1 MSLREPFRFLR
12 YPALACLLLLS
23 ALIPGSDLSSQASL
37 DIGNYQLVSEQPQK
51 GATVLFTYR
60 ATLTNG
66 GGALASAIATATSLS
81 SKTKIVDGTLT
92 FGPVAAGGTLVSS
105 DTFSLSRSPKQRFDW
120 ADIVWTVVAVPNHP
134 PVANAGPD
142 LTRSVG
148 QSAQLDGS
156 ASSDQDGNSLTYHWT
171 LTSIPPGSQ
180 ATLSDAAA
188 VKPTLLIDAPGTYV
202 ATLIVNDGFAD
213 SVPDSVSISTVNSAP
228 VAHAGPDQTHVIH
241 TTVTLNGSGSSDING
256 DPLTY
261 SWAFV
266 SRPPDSTAAL
276 ANPTSVT
283 PSFEM
288 DRAGTYVV
296 RLVVHDGFLF
306 SAADT
311 VSITTLNSPPVA
323 NAGPD
328 QTLFVTNSV
337 TLDGTGSTDVDGSAI
352 TYSWALIS
360 VPTGSGAALDGAT
373 VPRPTFVIDR
383 PGMYVAQLVVHD
395 GTVASTPDTVT
406 ITTENSPPVAN
417 PGAAQ
422 TVVAGRFAVLD
433 GNASSDVDGDPL
445 TFRWSFASV
454 PLGST
459 AVLAGATGATPSFV
473 LDKEGMFVVQLIVS
487 DGVADSAPATVTITT
502 TNSVPAAN
510 AGADHMNVLVG
521 TVVTLDGTQSADA
534 DEQPVSHRW
543 SLLSKP
549 GTSNAGLSN
558 DTSAT
563 PTIVP
568 DVPGDYVAQLIVNDG
583 FADSAPDTVV
593 VHAVPVPVV
602 TVAAVDPDA
611 AEAYF
616 EPGLIRLTRSDGS
629 RAVTVSF
636 AIGGTAT
643 NGGDFQQFGTTAFLD
658 AGQTTVDLP
667 IAPTDDMLVE
677 GPESVSVTLV
687 PGAEYTVGDPATAEV
702 TIADKPSIAL
712 ALVDTPV
719 VGVGIPATLR
729 VTLGAP
735 ASHGGVTVTVTS
747 DDPARLEVAAPGSVS
762 IADGE
767 TFGDIVLRGLAP
779 STVAIHAGAAHY
791 QDGTLAV
798 TVVRNIISIPSTFN
812 ATLGQPSSLPITI
825 ERDAS
830 NQGPV
835 SINLVSDDAAI
846 ISVSTPTITIP
857 AGEVSGHATIV
868 GESIGSTTV
877 RGTATSFV
885 SDTGV
890 GTVAAALDITAT
902 TVTINS
908 ATGGSIT
915 IELESPPGTPSAAP
929 SGGLLVNLSAANPA
943 CVSVPATVTIA
954 SGAISAAPPATYGGT
969 ATLPCTTT
977 VTATGPAGFASDSI
991 SVTVNQAPSI
1001 TAPMAVGAVGAG
1013 LQIGAFSATLSAAQQ
1028 SVVKVRLTS
1037 NDATRVLLSPEATT
1051 PGAGVIE
1058 IDVPAGQTTL
1068 NFHVH
1073 GADWM
1078 PLSSTAGTVT
1088 ITFWAD
1094 GFTGAAT
1101 SVNYVQPALELS
1113 LPTATS
1119 SASPNTDFTV
1129 RVGLPAADNATLASP
1144 QPRRAGASP
1153 LTVTVRNS
1161 QAAVAEIDAN
1171 GGGNGAQEQTA
1182 SIAAGQFSTPA
1193 NAAGGLEFDPKAGGT
1208 TIVTAAIPGFTATTA
1223 AAKTVTVAASPLI
1236 SFLGGLP
1243 TIGGG
1248 LQNGAYS
1255 ATIPSQQQTDL
1266 VVHLVS
1272 DDPSLVLLAP
1282 NTIDA
1287 GLAAIDVTIPAG
1299 QTSLSFHV
1307 QGTDWVIGTSVPKSV
1322 TITASAEGHTDG
1334 STSITYV
1341 QPALDFVSLPAST
1354 TSLSA
1359 SSLFVVR
1366 VGVPAPGDTHLATEL
1381 TRRPATQQ
1389 ERDTGI
1395 VPNLTVTV
1403 TSGTATVAQIEKIVG
1418 FQNGIPVVNPA
1429 PSQTAIIAA
1438 GASRSPGQVIG
1449 GLRLDPVDAGTTV
1462 VTAGIP
1468 GFITTAAGNQTV
1480 TVTATAGI
1488 NFPSGFGQLAG
1499 GLQIG
1504 QFTGN
1509 LLASQHPGVTV
1520 LLTSTDPSRVL
1531 LAPTATTP
1539 GTETIEFNLA
1549 TGQTGFTYFLQ
1560 ATDWVIG
1567 TSSAASVTIRA
1578 TATGFNSAS
1587 GTVNYVQPALEL
1599 GNLPT
1604 TTTDLSV
1611 NTDFITRVGV
1621 PGTGALAAVQARR
1634 AGAAPLTVTVTNSNE
1649 TVAELDDNG
1658 GVNGLQEKTA
1668 SILAGQQT
1676 TPIGVSG
1683 GLEFDPLSTGTTVV
1697 TATIPGFITTAAGA
1711 RTVTVVTPG
1720 INIPSQLGSVGG
1732 GLQLGQLGGSLA
1744 ATQHGGVTVH
1754 LVSRDPSRVLLSPNA
1769 TTPGL
1774 DAIDV
1779 DVANGQI
1786 GFSFFVQGTDWI
1798 PGTSSAAPVG
1808 LTITAPGFVSA
1819 STSVNYVQPAVDLQS
1834 VPATIGATAANVDFT
1849 VRVGVPAALNAS
1861 VTPQPRRAG
1870 AAPLIATVGTD
1881 DTAVAEIDLNGGV
1894 NGAQPQTASIA
1905 AGQGA
1910 TPFNT
1915 AGGLEF
1921 DPKAQGTTIV
1931 TATIPG
1937 FITTTAGAKAVTINP

>member
-1 MSLREPFRFLR
+1 MSSQEPFRFLR
-12 YPALACLLLLS
+12 YAALACLLVLS
-23 ALIPGSDLSSQASL
+23 ALIPGSYLSSQASL
-37 DIGNYQLVSEQPQK
+37 TIGNYQLVSEQPQK
-51 GATVLFTYR
+51 GSMALFTYR

-120 ADIVWTVVAVPNHP
+120 ADIVWTVVAVPNRP

-142 LTRSVG
+142 STRSVG

-188 VKPTLLIDAPGTYV
+188 VKPTFLVDVPGTYV

-213 SVPDSVSISTVNSAP
+213 SAPDTVSISTVNSAP

-266 SRPPDSTAAL
+266 SRPQDSTAAL

-288 DRAGTYVV
+288 DRSGTYVV

-328 QTLFVTNSV
+328 QTLFVTNTV

-454 PLGST
+454 PLGSA
-459 AVLAGATGATPSFV
+459 AVLAGATGGTPSFV
-473 LDKEGMFVVQLIVS
+473 LDQEGMFVVQLIVN

-502 TNSVPAAN
+502 TNSLPAAN
-510 AGADHMNVLVG
+510 AGADQMNVLVG
-521 TVVTLDGTQSADA
+521 TLVTLDGIQSADA
-534 DEQPVSHRW
+534 DEQPISYRW
-543 SLLSKP
+543 SLLSTP
-549 GTSNAGLSN
+549 GTSNAGLLN
-558 DTSAT
+558 DTTAT

-583 FADSAPDTVV
+583 FADSAPDTVL

-611 AEAYF
+611 AEPYF

-643 NGGDFQQFGTTAFLD
+643 NGGDFQQLGTTAFFD

-702 TIADKPSIAL
+702 TISDKPSIAL

-735 ASHGGVTVTVTS
+735 ASHGGVTVGVTS
-747 DDPARLEVAAPGSVS
+747 DDPARLEVAEPGSVS

-779 STVAIHAGAAHY
+779 STMAIHAAAAHY

-812 ATLGQPSSLPITI
+812 ATFRQPSSLPITI

-857 AGEVSGHATIV
+857 AGELSAQATIV

-890 GTVAAALDITAT
+890 GTVAAALHITAT
-902 TVTINS
+902 TLTINS
-908 ATGGSIT
+908 AAGGSIT
-915 IELESPPGTPSAAP
+915 IELREPSRHP
-929 SGGLLVNLSAANPA
+929 ER
-943 CVSVPATVTIA
+943 
-954 SGAISAAPPATYGGT
+954 
-969 ATLPCTTT
+969 
-977 VTATGPAGFASDSI
+977 
-991 SVTVNQAPSI
+991 
-1001 TAPMAVGAVGAG
+1001 GAVGRAPREPVSSQSGVRVGAG
-1013 LQIGAFSATLSAAQQ
+1013 HGHDCRRRDQRGPDRDLRGNGDPAVHHHGDGHRAGGVCLRQYFGDGEPGAVDHRTDGVGHSRRWPS
-1028 SVVKVRLTS
+1028 
-1037 NDATRVLLSPEATT
+1037 DWRVLGHAQRRAAKHRKGATDVERRHPRTAVARRDDARSRRHRNRRASGPDQPELPCPWRRLDASP
-1051 PGAGVIE
+1051 
-1058 IDVPAGQTTL
+1058 
-1068 NFHVH
+1068 
-1073 GADWM
+1073 
-1078 PLSSTAGTVT
+1078 STAGDVT

-1094 GFTGAAT
+1094 GFTGAAA

-1129 RVGLPAADNATLASP
+1129 RVGIPAADNATLASP

-1161 QAAVAEIDAN
+1161 QAAVAEIDTN

-1208 TIVTAAIPGFTATTA
+1208 TVVTAAIPGFSATTA

-1236 SFLGGLP
+1236 SFLGVLP

-1248 LQNGAYS
+1248 LQNGAYL
-1255 ATIPSQQQTDL
+1255 ATIPSQQATDL

-1272 DDPSLVLLAP
+1272 GDPSLVLLAP

-1299 QTSLSFHV
+1299 QTALSFHV
-1307 QGTDWVIGTSVPKSV
+1307 QGTDWVIGTSVTKSV

-1334 STSITYV
+1334 STTITYV

-1366 VGVPAPGDTHLATEL
+1366 VGVPAPGNDHLATEL

-1418 FQNGIPVVNPA
+1418 FQNGIPVVNAA
-1429 PSQTAIIAA
+1429 PSQTATIAA

-1462 VTAGIP
+1462 VAASIP
-1468 GFITTAAGNQTV
+1468 GFITTAAGTQTV

-1488 NFPSGFGQLAG
+1488 TFPSVFGQLAG
-1499 GLQIG
+1499 GMQFG
-1504 QFTGN
+1504 QFTGSFAPRSTP
-1509 LLASQHPGVTV
+1509 AS
-1520 LLTSTDPSRVL
+1520 RC
-1531 LAPTATTP
+1531 
-1539 GTETIEFNLA
+1539 F
-1549 TGQTGFTYFLQ
+1549 
-1560 ATDWVIG
+1560 
-1567 TSSAASVTIRA
+1567 
-1578 TATGFNSAS
+1578 
-1587 GTVNYVQPALEL
+1587 
-1599 GNLPT
+1599 
-1604 TTTDLSV
+1604 
-1611 NTDFITRVGV
+1611 
-1621 PGTGALAAVQARR
+1621 
-1634 AGAAPLTVTVTNSNE
+1634 
-1649 TVAELDDNG
+1649 
-1658 GVNGLQEKTA
+1658 
-1668 SILAGQQT
+1668 
-1676 TPIGVSG
+1676 
-1683 GLEFDPLSTGTTVV
+1683 
-1697 TATIPGFITTAAGA
+1697 
-1711 RTVTVVTPG
+1711 
-1720 INIPSQLGSVGG
+1720 
-1732 GLQLGQLGGSLA
+1732 
-1744 ATQHGGVTVH
+1744 
-1754 LVSRDPSRVLLSPNA
+1754 
-1769 TTPGL
+1769 
-1774 DAIDV
+1774 
-1779 DVANGQI
+1779 
-1786 GFSFFVQGTDWI
+1786 
-1798 PGTSSAAPVG
+1798 
-1808 LTITAPGFVSA
+1808 
-1819 STSVNYVQPAVDLQS
+1819 
-1834 VPATIGATAANVDFT
+1834 
-1849 VRVGVPAALNAS
+1849 
-1861 VTPQPRRAG
+1861 
-1870 AAPLIATVGTD
+1870 
-1881 DTAVAEIDLNGGV
+1881 
-1894 NGAQPQTASIA
+1894 
-1905 AGQGA
+1905 
-1910 TPFNT
+1910 
-1915 AGGLEF
+1915 
-1921 DPKAQGTTIV
+1921 
-1931 TATIPG
+1931 
-1937 FITTTAGAKAVTINP
+1937 